1 MHLGQSTNY
10 QLLQELLQGFRK
22 EYPVPG
28 AEVHPDRRAG
38 SGNGVTASQD
48 SPEIVYIIHDDGPM
62 EQVSH
67 RH

>member
-28 AEVHPDRRAG
+28 AEVHQDRQAG
-38 SGNGVTASQD
+38 SGIGVTASQD
-48 SPEIVYIIHDDGPM
+48 SPEIVFIIHYGRAID
-62 EQVSH
+62 QHCH
-67 RH
+67 RQ